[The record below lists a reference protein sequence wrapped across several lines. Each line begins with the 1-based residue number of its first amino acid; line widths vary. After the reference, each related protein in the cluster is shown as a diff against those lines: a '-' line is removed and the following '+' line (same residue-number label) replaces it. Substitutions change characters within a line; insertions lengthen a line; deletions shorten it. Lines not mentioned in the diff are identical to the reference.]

1 MERLVFAV
9 ALFLVSSFT
18 SELFAQSSSSLHSEA
33 AEATTKLLDMSS
45 TDWSFYIDEEQD
57 IYFIDFEKINVNLS
71 DLQVKNDVGVV
82 VLEDSLYELP
92 VNTIYELDLS
102 DYPRGT
108 YDVEL
113 RTFTGVISKKI
124 TVE

>member
-1 MERLVFAV
+1 MERLVLVV
-9 ALFLVSSFT
+9 AFVLVSSFGY
-18 SELFAQSSSSLHSEA
+18 ELFAQSSTSLRSES
-33 AEATTKLLDMSS
+33 AEVTSKLLGMSS
-45 TDWSFYIDEEQD
+45 TDWSFYVDEEQH
-57 IYFIDFEKINVNLS
+57 IYYIDFEKINVNLS
-71 DLQVKNDVGVV
+71 DLRVKNDVGVV

-102 DYPRGT
+102 DYPKGT
-108 YDVEL
+108 YEVEL